1 MRWCEHFPQG
11 LKPGFFAG
19 LIGTAEAVPSPKPSA
34 YQENHMSSQQSP
46 AGNVNRRLQ
55 GLIPLILVLLLP
67 CLVLA
72 QSFRGSIRGKV
83 VDPSGSLIAGAKVT
97 AKNSATGQV
106 REAATGN
113 DGAYVLVELP
123 AGQYVVMAES
133 TGLSPVAQNVIVNVG
148 SDTTADFDLTG
159 LQKRVEQLT
168 VTEEAPPV
176 DTTRDV
182 LSDVV
187 DQKLVAELPLNGRD
201 FGKLVALS
209 PGATVDP
216 SGVAGTQG
224 GFGQFNING
233 NRDRS
238 NNYTL
243 DGTDNNDPFFNNS
256 ALNQTG
262 IGGAPA
268 SLLPIDAIQEFNLQS
283 QFGAEYG
290 RNSGSVVNIVTRSG
304 GNKLHG
310 SAFEFLRN
318 SALDARNFFN
328 TDPHKSVF
336 QNNNF
341 GAALGGPIVKD
352 RTFFFGAYEGQRER
366 VGSDFLLLVP
376 TQSQIQQART
386 IAGAINGTPG
396 NPVINPALDSIL
408 AFYPK
413 SNTSQIPG
421 VVRDKNDGN
430 NFIAKIDHNLDNTE
444 LLTGRYAF
452 AQSDQIFPFG
462 SPGGFGAGSRLP
474 QFAQTSPAR
483 VQVISVSLLSSLSP
497 SMINE
502 ERFGYSRY
510 RTSFSSLNA
519 NFDPNSIG
527 LKLGTGKLGLP
538 EFDFTSIENLGATGF
553 SVPRGRTSETF
564 QILDNFTWLKGR
576 HTFKFGGEFRR
587 ASIRNFNDN
596 LERGIYQFTAGVGL
610 SSDPVVDALANFYT
624 GGTQDTTFC
633 CAFVSVEAGNTQ
645 RTTYNNGFSFFA
657 QDDYRLSSKL
667 TVNFGLRWEYFGP
680 LSEKNNLLSNLGRD
694 GNLAMVGTDGL
705 NGLYNRDLRDFA
717 PRLGFAWHPL
727 NNTVVRAGYGI
738 YFDYVPQDLLIANF
752 TTSAGV
758 ATNPIGPQAVL
769 PLSFDSSA
777 FNGTSPGAPIL
788 NGVASPPYSI
798 FVTPRNFHSPYTQN
812 WNLNVQQK
820 LAENASFEARYV
832 GSKGT
837 KLVRLTDLNEPNAG
851 GSRTNPKYSAIDEL
865 TPSSSSRYNA
875 LQAIG
880 RIQNTHGISGFAA
893 YVWSKSIDDASDGI
907 DFVPGVAFPQ
917 DPGNLAAERGPSIFD
932 TRHRFT
938 TAINYELPSWVALR
952 KFGSGWE
959 LNTIVSVQ
967 SGRPIP
973 IATSTDTSARFY
985 FNQRPNL
992 VPGVDPILTHWSPS
1006 TGYLNP
1012 LAFVQPAFGTF
1023 GNLGRNSIYGPALRN
1038 VDFSITKNTRLTE
1051 RVNLQLRAEFFNI
1064 FNHPNFALPAHT
1076 IIPGYVDN
1084 GSPGSPQVVPNPG
1097 AHVKGDITQPL
1108 LPMGLI
1114 TQTPDVAQT
1123 NPGLGGGGPR
1133 VVQIG
1138 AKFTF

>member
-1 MRWCEHFPQG
+1 MR
-11 LKPGFFAG
+11 
-19 LIGTAEAVPSPKPSA
+19 
-34 YQENHMSSQQSP
+34 NH
-46 AGNVNRRLQ
+46 RRTTDRFSRRVASLF
-55 GLIPLILVLLLP
+55 LFVVLLMP
-67 CLVLA
+67 CVLSA
-72 QSFRGSIRGKV
+72 QSFRGSIRGRV
-83 VDPSGSLIAGAKVT
+83 VDPTGGVIVGAKITV
-97 AKNSATGQV
+97 KNGATGLT
-106 REAATGN
+106 RETVTGEG
-113 DGAYVLVELP
+113 GAYVLAELP
-123 AGQYVVMAES
+123 VGEYAVVAEAPS
-133 TGLSPVAQNVIVNVG
+133 LSPVAQNVIVNVG
-148 SDTTADFDLTG
+148 SDSTADFDLT
-159 LQKRVEQLT
+159 RVEKRTEQVT
-168 VTEEAPPV
+168 VTEEAPVV

-187 DQKLVAELPLNGRD
+187 DRQLVEQLPLNGRD

-304 GNKLHG
+304 GNKFHG

-318 SALDARNFFN
+318 SAMDARNFFN

-341 GAALGGPIVKD
+341 GASMGGPILKD
-352 RTFFFGAYEGQRER
+352 KTFFFGAYEGQRER

-386 IAGAINGTPG
+386 IAQGLNGG
-396 NPVINPALDSIL
+396 VINPGLDAIL
-408 AFYPK
+408 NFYPK
-413 SNTSQIPG
+413 SDTSQIPG

-430 NFIAKIDHNLDNTE
+430 NFIAKVDHNLTGTE
-444 LLTGRYAF
+444 LLTARYAF
-452 AQSDQIFPFG
+452 AQSDQVFPFG

-483 VQVISVSLLSSLSP
+483 VQVVSGSLLSTLST
-497 SMINE
+497 SKINE
-502 ERFGYSRY
+502 VRFGYSRY
-510 RTSFSSLNA
+510 RTSFSSLDA
-519 NFDPNSIG
+519 NFDPNTVG
-527 LKLGTGKLGLP
+527 LNFGTGKLGLP
-538 EFDFTSIENLGATGF
+538 EFDFTNIENLGATGF
-553 SVPRGRTSETF
+553 SVPRGRTSQTY
-564 QILDNFTWLKGR
+564 QILDNFTWLRGR

-587 ASIRNFNDN
+587 AAISNFNDN
-596 LERGIYQFTAGVGL
+596 LERGIYQFTAGGGA
-610 SSDPVVDALANFYT
+610 SNDPVVDSLTDFYT
-624 GGTQDTTFC
+624 GGTLGGGC
-633 CAFVSVEAGNTQ
+633 CSFVDVLAGNTQ
-645 RTTYNNGFSFFA
+645 RTTYNNGFSLFA
-657 QDDYRLSSKL
+657 QDDYRLARTL

-680 LSEKNNLLSNLGRD
+680 MSEKNNLLSNLGRD
-694 GNLAMVGTDGL
+694 GKLAMVGTDGV
-705 NGLYNRDLRDFA
+705 NGLYNRDLHDFA
-717 PRLGFAWHPL
+717 PRVGFAWSAL
-727 NNTVVRAGYGI
+727 KNTVVRGGYGI
-738 YFDYVPQDLLIANF
+738 YYDYVPQDLFIANF

-769 PLSFDSSA
+769 PLSFDPTA
-777 FNGTSPGAPIL
+777 FNGTNPTPNAPIM
-788 NGVASPPYSI
+788 NGVAGPPYSI

-820 LAENASFEARYV
+820 LAQNASVEARYV

-837 KLVRLTDLNEPNAG
+837 KLVRLTDLNEPDASGNT
-851 GSRTNPKYSAIDEL
+851 TNPNYGAMDEL
-865 TPSSSSRYNA
+865 TPSSSSSYNS
-875 LQAIG
+875 LQLIG
-880 RIQNTHGISGFAA
+880 RIQNAHRLSGFTS

-938 TAINYELPSWVALR
+938 SALNYDLPTWKALR
-952 KFGSGWE
+952 QFGSGWQV
-959 LNTIVSVQ
+959 NSIISIQ

-973 IATSTDTSARFY
+973 IDNSSDTSGRFY

-992 VPGVDPILTHWSPS
+992 VPGVNPILAHWTPS

-1012 LAFVQPAFGTF
+1012 LAFIQPAFGSF
-1023 GNLGRNSIYGPALRN
+1023 GDLGRNSIYGPGLRN
-1038 VDFSITKNTRLTE
+1038 VDFSVSKNTRLTE
-1051 RVNLQLRAEFFNI
+1051 RINLQLRAEFFNI
-1064 FNHPNFALPAHT
+1064 FNHPNFALPAHN
-1076 IIPGYVDN
+1076 IVPGFVDN
-1084 GSPGSPQVVPNPG
+1084 GIPGSPQIAPNPA
-1097 AHVKGDITQPL
+1097 AHVNGDIAQAL

-1133 VVQIG
+1133 VMQVG

>member
-1 MRWCEHFPQG
+1 MRSRQPI
-11 LKPGFFAG
+11 AAD
-19 LIGTAEAVPSPKPSA
+19 T
-34 YQENHMSSQQSP
+34 
-46 AGNVNRRLQ
+46 NRRVRH
-55 GLIPLILVLLLP
+55 LILITLVLSLP
-67 CLVLA
+67 CILPA

-83 VDPSGSLIAGAKVT
+83 VDPSGSVIAGARVT

-106 REAATGN
+106 REAATGD
-113 DGAYVLVELP
+113 DGAYVLAELP
-123 AGQYVVMAES
+123 VGGYVVMAES
-133 TGLSPVAQNVIVNVG
+133 KGLSPVAQNVIVNVG
-148 SDTTADFDLTG
+148 SDTTADFDLTL
-159 LQKRVEQLT
+159 LQKRLEQLT
-168 VTEEAPPV
+168 VTEEAPV
-176 DTTRDV
+176 IDTTRDV

-187 DQKLVAELPLNGRD
+187 DRKLVAELPLNGRD

-290 RNSGSVVNIVTRSG
+290 RNSGSVVNIVTKSG
-304 GNKLHG
+304 TNKFHG
-310 SAFEFLRN
+310 SAFEFFRN
-318 SALDARNFFN
+318 SAMDARNFFN
-328 TDPHKSVF
+328 SDPHKSVF

-341 GAALGGPIVKD
+341 GASLGGPIVKD
-352 RTFFFGAYEGQRER
+352 KTFFFAAYEGQRER

-376 TQSQIQQART
+376 TEAQIQQARA
-386 IAGAINGTPG
+386 IAAPIN
-396 NPVINPALDSIL
+396 NPSNPEINPGLDAIL

-421 VVRDKNDGN
+421 VVRDKNSGD
-430 NFIAKIDHNLDNTE
+430 NFIAKIDHNLNNTE

-452 AQSDQIFPFG
+452 AQSDQTFPFG

-474 QFAQTSPAR
+474 QFAQTSPTR
-483 VQVISVSLLSSLSP
+483 VQVVSVSLLSTLSS

-510 RTSFSSLNA
+510 RTSFSSLDA
-519 NFDPNSIG
+519 NFDPNTIG
-527 LKLGTGKLGLP
+527 LNFGTGKLGLP
-538 EFDFTSIENLGATGF
+538 EFDFTNIENLGATGF
-553 SVPRGRTSETF
+553 SVPRGRTSETY

-587 ASIRNFNDN
+587 AAISNFNDN
-596 LERGIYQFTAGVGL
+596 LERGIFQFTAGVGL
-610 SSDPVVDALANFYT
+610 SPDPVVDALADFYT
-624 GGTQDTTFC
+624 GGSQDQGPFGPC
-633 CAFVSVEAGNTQ
+633 CSFVSVDAGNTQ

-657 QDDYRLSSKL
+657 QDDYRVSSSL

-680 LSEKNNLLSNLGRD
+680 MSEKNNLLSNLGRD
-694 GNLAMVGTDGL
+694 GNLAMVGSDGV
-705 NGLYNRDLRDFA
+705 NGLYNRDLHDFA
-717 PRLGFAWHPL
+717 PRLGFAWQPMK
-727 NNTVVRAGYGI
+727 NTVVRAGYGI
-738 YFDYVPQDLLIANF
+738 YYDYVPQDLLIANF

-758 ATNPIGPQAVL
+758 ATNPIGPQAVV
-769 PLSFDSSA
+769 PLSFDPTA
-777 FNGTSPGAPIL
+777 FNGTNPAQKAPIM

-812 WNLNVQQK
+812 WNFNIQQK
-820 LAENASFEARYV
+820 LAQNTSFEARYV

-837 KLVRLTDLNEPNAG
+837 HLVRLTDLNEPNASG
-851 GSRTNPKYSAIDEL
+851 TRPNSNYSAIDEL
-865 TPSSSSRYNA
+865 TPSSSSSYNA
-875 LQAIG
+875 VQAIG
-880 RIQNTHGISGFAA
+880 RIQNVHGISGFAA
-893 YVWSKSIDDASDGI
+893 YVWSKAIDEASDGI
-907 DFVPGVAFPQ
+907 DFVPGAAFPQ
-917 DPGNLAAERGPSIFD
+917 DPGNLPAERGPSLFD
-932 TRHRFT
+932 TRNRFT
-938 TAINYELPSWVALR
+938 TAINYDVPSWKALR
-952 KFGSGWE
+952 GFGSGWE
-959 LNTIVSVQ
+959 LNTIITAQ

-973 IATSTDTSARFY
+973 IANSTDTSGRFY
-985 FNQRPNL
+985 FNQRPNI
-992 VPGVDPILTHWSPS
+992 VPGVNPVLPHWTPS

-1023 GNLGRNSIYGPALRN
+1023 GNLGRDSIFGPGLTN
-1038 VDFSITKNTRLTE
+1038 VDFSVSKNTRLTE
-1051 RVNLQLRAEFFNI
+1051 RINLQLRAEFFNI
-1064 FNHPNFALPAHT
+1064 FNHPNFALPAHNIT
-1076 IIPGYVDN
+1076 PGYVDN
-1084 GSPGSPQVVPNPG
+1084 GSPGSPQVVQNAA
-1097 AHVKGDITQPL
+1097 AHVNGDITQPL

-1133 VVQIG
+1133 VVQLA

>member
-1 MRWCEHFPQG
+1 
-11 LKPGFFAG
+11 
-19 LIGTAEAVPSPKPSA
+19 
-34 YQENHMSSQQSP
+34 MSSQQSI
-46 AGNVNRRLQ
+46 AGDTNRRVQ
-55 GLIPLILVLLLP
+55 RLILLTLVLLLP
-67 CLVLA
+67 CLLLA

-83 VDPSGSLIAGAKVT
+83 VDPSGSVIARAKVT
-97 AKNSATGQV
+97 AKNSATGLV
-106 REAATGN
+106 RETATG
-113 DGAYVLVELP
+113 DAGAYVLAELP
-123 AGQYVVMAES
+123 AGEYVVMAES

-168 VTEEAPPV
+168 VTEGAPIV

-182 LSDVV
+182 LSEVV
-187 DQKLVAELPLNGRD
+187 DQRLVAELPLNGRD

-304 GNKLHG
+304 TNKLHG

-318 SALDARNFFN
+318 SAMDARNFFN

-341 GAALGGPIVKD
+341 GASLGGPIVKD
-352 RTFFFGAYEGQRER
+352 KTFFFGAYEGQRER

-376 TQSQIQQART
+376 TQSQIQKARM
-386 IAGAINGTPG
+386 IAGAINGSVA
-396 NPVINPALDSIL
+396 NPVINPALDAIL

-413 SNTSQIPG
+413 SDTSQVAG
-421 VVRDKNDGN
+421 VVRDKNDGD
-430 NFIAKIDHNLDNTE
+430 NFIAKIDHNLSNTE

-452 AQSDQIFPFG
+452 SQSNQTFPFG

-483 VQVISVSLLSSLSP
+483 VQVVSVSLLSTLNS

-527 LKLGTGKLGLP
+527 LHLGTGKLGLP
-538 EFDFTSIENLGATGF
+538 EFDFTNIENLGATGF
-553 SVPRGRTSETF
+553 SVPRGRTSGTY

-587 ASIRNFNDN
+587 AVISNFNDN
-596 LERGIYQFTAGVGL
+596 LERGIYQFTAGIGL
-610 SSDPVVDALANFYT
+610 STDPVVDALANFYT

-633 CAFVSVEAGNTQ
+633 CSFVSVETGNTQ

-657 QDDYRLSSKL
+657 QDDYRLSSSL
-667 TVNFGLRWEYFGP
+667 TLNLGLRWEYFGP
-680 LSEKNNLLSNLGRD
+680 LSEKDNLLSNLGRD
-694 GNLAMVGTDGL
+694 GNLAMVGADGV
-705 NGLYNRDLRDFA
+705 NGLYNRDLHDFA
-717 PRLGFAWHPL
+717 PRLGFAWQAAK
-727 NNTVVRAGYGI
+727 NTVVRAGYGI
-738 YFDYVPQDLLIANF
+738 YYDYVPQDLLIANF

-758 ATNPIGPQAVL
+758 ATNPIGPKAIL
-769 PLSFDSSA
+769 PLSFDPTA
-777 FNGTSPGAPIL
+777 FNGTNPAPNAPIL

-798 FVTPRNFHSPYTQN
+798 FITPRNFHSPYTQN
-812 WNLNVQQK
+812 WNLNIQQK

-837 KLVRLTDLNEPNAG
+837 KLVRLTDLNEPDSNG
-851 GSRTNPKYSAIDEL
+851 NRTINPNYSAIDEL
-865 TPSSSSRYNA
+865 TPSSSSAYNA
-875 LQAIG
+875 LQATA
-880 RIQNTHGISGFAA
+880 RIQNSHHISGFAA

-907 DFVPGVAFPQ
+907 DFVPGAAFPQ
-917 DPGNLAAERGPSIFD
+917 DPGNLAAERGPSLFD

-938 TAINYELPSWVALR
+938 AAINYELPSWNTLR

-959 LNTIVSVQ
+959 LNTIISVQ

-973 IATSTDTSARFY
+973 IANSTDTSGRFY

-992 VPGVDPILTHWSPS
+992 VPGVNPILSHWTPS

-1012 LAFVQPAFGTF
+1012 LAFVQPGFGTF
-1023 GNLGRNSIYGPALRN
+1023 GNLGRDSIFGPGFSN
-1038 VDFSITKNTRLTE
+1038 VDFSVTKNTRLTE
-1051 RVNLQLRAEFFNI
+1051 RLNLQLRAEFFNI

-1084 GSPGSPQVVPNPG
+1084 GSPGNPQIVPNPSAG
-1097 AHVKGDITQPL
+1097 VA
-1108 LPMGLI
+1108 GLI

-1133 VVQIG
+1133 VVQLA
-1138 AKFTF
+1138 AKLTF

>member
-1 MRWCEHFPQG
+1 
-11 LKPGFFAG
+11 
-19 LIGTAEAVPSPKPSA
+19 
-34 YQENHMSSQQSP
+34 MSSQLFAAHGKRSP
-46 AGNVNRRLQ
+46 KRLIV
-55 GLIPLILVLLLP
+55 LVTVLLMP
-67 CLVLA
+67 CFLLA
-72 QSFRGSIRGKV
+72 QSYRGSIRGKV
-83 VDPSGSLIAGAKVT
+83 SDPSGAVVAGAKVT
-97 AKNSATGQV
+97 AKSAATGQV
-106 REAATGN
+106 RETVTGA
-113 DGAYVLVELP
+113 DGAYVLAELP
-123 AGQYVVMAES
+123 AGEYVVLAES
-133 TGLSPVAQNVIVNVG
+133 TGLSIAAQNVIVNVG
-148 SDTTADFDLTG
+148 LDTTANFDLTKFEKKME
-159 LQKRVEQLT
+159 LVT
-168 VTEEAPPV
+168 VTGEAPV
-176 DTTRDV
+176 IDTTRDV
-182 LSDVV
+182 LSEVV

-224 GFGQFNING
+224 GIGQFNING

-268 SLLPIDAIQEFNLQS
+268 SLLPIDAIQEFDLQS

-290 RNSGSVVNIVTRSG
+290 RNSGSVVNIVTKSG
-304 GNKLHG
+304 ANKLHG

-328 TDPHKSVF
+328 TQAHKSVF

-341 GAALGGPIVKD
+341 GASLGGPIVKD
-352 RTFFFGAYEGQRER
+352 KTFFFGAYEGQRER

-376 TQSQIQQART
+376 TQKQIQNARM
-386 IAGAINGTPG
+386 IAGALNGTAL
-396 NPVINPALDSIL
+396 NPVINPSLDAIL

-413 SNTSQIPG
+413 SDTNQIPE

-430 NFIAKIDHNLDNTE
+430 NFIAKIDHNLTDTE

-483 VQVISVSLLSSLSP
+483 VQVVSVSLLSSLSN
-497 SMINE
+497 SKINE
-502 ERFGYSRY
+502 VRFGYSRY
-510 RTSFSSLNA
+510 RTSFGSLDD

-527 LKLGTGKLGLP
+527 LNFGTGKLGLP
-538 EFDFTSIENLGATGF
+538 EFDFTGIENLGATGF
-553 SVPRGRTSETF
+553 SVPRGRTSQTF

-576 HTFKFGGEFRR
+576 HTFKVGAEFRR
-587 ASIRNFNDN
+587 ASISNFNDN
-596 LERGIYQFTAGVGL
+596 LERGIFQFTAGVGL
-610 SSDPVVDALANFYT
+610 SPDHIVDALADFYT
-624 GGTQDTTFC
+624 GGSQDHGPFGAC
-633 CAFVSVEAGNTQ
+633 CTSVSVETGNTQ

-657 QDDYRLSSKL
+657 QDDYRLSSNL

-694 GNLAMVGTDGL
+694 GKLAMVGTDGV
-705 NGLYNRDLRDFA
+705 NGLYNRDLHDFA
-717 PRLGFAWHPL
+717 PRLGFAWQVAK
-727 NNTVVRAGYGI
+727 NTVVRTGYGI
-738 YFDYVPQDLLIANF
+738 YYDYVPQELLIANF

-758 ATNPIGPQAVL
+758 ATNPVGPKAVL
-769 PLSFDSSA
+769 PLAFDATA
-777 FNGTSPGAPIL
+777 FNGTNPTPKAPVL

-798 FVTPRNFHSPYTQN
+798 FITPRNFHSPYTQN
-812 WNLNVQQK
+812 WNLNIQQK
-820 LAENASFEARYV
+820 LAENASFEGRYV
-832 GSKGT
+832 GSKGS
-837 KLVRLTDLNEPNAG
+837 KLVRLTDLNEPDANG
-851 GSRTNPKYSAIDEL
+851 NRTINPNYSAIDEL
-865 TPSSSSRYNA
+865 TPSSSSTYHA

-880 RIQNTHGISGFAA
+880 RIQNAHRISGFAA
-893 YVWSKSIDDASDGI
+893 YTWSKSIDDASDGI
-907 DFVPGVAFPQ
+907 DFVPGAAFPQ
-917 DPGNLAAERGPSIFD
+917 DPGNLAAERGPSLFD

-938 TAINYELPSWVALR
+938 AAINYELPSWNTHG
-952 KFGSGWE
+952 KFGSGWQ
-959 LNTIVSVQ
+959 LNTLISVQ
-967 SGRPIP
+967 TGRPIP
-973 IATSTDTSARFY
+973 IANSSDTSGRFY
-985 FNQRPNL
+985 FNQRPNV
-992 VPGVDPILTHWSPS
+992 VPGVNPILPHWTPS

-1023 GNLGRNSIYGPALRN
+1023 GDLGRDSIYGPGFRN
-1038 VDFSITKNTRLTE
+1038 VDFSITKNTWLTE
-1051 RVNLQLRAEFFNI
+1051 RLNLQLRAEFFNI

-1076 IIPGYVDN
+1076 IIPG
-1084 GSPGSPQVVPNPG
+1084 S
-1097 AHVKGDITQPL
+1097 A
-1108 LPMGLI
+1108 PMGLI

-1133 VVQIG
+1133 VIQLA